1 MSRIAYVLTVMVAIL
16 VLVGKDNTH
25 ALSAQA
31 VVLLGDFGHLLLA
44 LLRKALA

>member
-31 VVLLGDFGHLLLA
+31 VVFLGEAGHVLLA
-44 LLRKALA
+44 MLKKYL

>member
-31 VVLLGDFGHLLLA
+31 VVLLGEAGRVLLA
-44 LLRKALA
+44 LLKKYL

>member
-1 MSRIAYVLTVMVAIL
+1 VSRIAYVLTVMTAIL

-31 VVLLGDFGHLLLA
+31 VSLLGDFGHVLLA
-44 LLRKALA
+44 LLQKALA

>member
-31 VVLLGDFGHLLLA
+31 VVLLGVARQPFWARPGH
-44 LLRKALA
+44 